1 MTSPAVRVHL
11 EIRDGFD
18 DPLAVIDAIVDSSE
32 AIESALRE
40 WVRVARATGHTWQAI
55 ARALHVTRQSAWERF
70 RDESDRRRARPDT
83 GFATALERAYL
94 RQLSRTELDADA
106 DLDAVHE
113 DLLARAIYDADRT
126 NGGLRLRRLEEADEL
141 RARLRR
147 ALTIRAGA

>member
-18 DPLAVIDAIVDSSE
+18 DPLAVIEAIVDSSE

-40 WVRVARATGHTWQAI
+40 WVRAARAKGHTWQEV

-70 RDESDRRRARPDT
+70 RDGSDRGRAGPDP
-83 GFATALERAYL
+83 GFAIALERAYL
-94 RQLSRTELDADA
+94 RHLSGTELDPDA
-106 DLDAVHE
+106 DLEAVHE

-126 NGGLRLRRLEEADEL
+126 NGGLRLRRLDEAGEL
-141 RARLRR
+141 RTRLRR
-147 ALTIRAGA
+147 ALSIRAGA